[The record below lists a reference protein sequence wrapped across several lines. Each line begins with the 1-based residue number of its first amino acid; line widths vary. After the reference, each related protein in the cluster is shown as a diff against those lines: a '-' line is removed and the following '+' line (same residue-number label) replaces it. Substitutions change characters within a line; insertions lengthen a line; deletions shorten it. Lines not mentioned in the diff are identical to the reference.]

1 MFLSPARL
9 GEVCAKRGQ
18 ACYVYY
24 KTRPDSGSRGERLGS
39 THSSELPYVFG
50 RPGKCIINPDGMSEA
65 DEAFGKELMA
75 YWVQF
80 IKTGSMEGA
89 PTAITWPQCSGFLDY
104 LDLGTQI
111 HLPSE
116 EEKDLLRRFATML
129 RENGETG
136 TDRYTDTTA
145 LGRTDLFRPM

>member
-1 MFLSPARL
+1 
-9 GEVCAKRGQ
+9 
-18 ACYVYY
+18 
-24 KTRPDSGSRGERLGS
+24 
-39 THSSELPYVFG
+39 
-50 RPGKCIINPDGMSEA
+50 MSEA
-65 DEAFGKELMA
+65 DQAFGKELMA

-89 PTAITWPQCSGFLDY
+89 AAAIAWPKYSGFLDY

-116 EEKDLLRRFATML
+116 EEKDLLRRFDTML
-129 RENGETG
+129 REIGETG

-145 LGRTDLFRPM
+145 LGRNDLFRPM